1 MHYFMKFYEFYVDF
15 INSMSYNHCSWVDIQ
30 LGPARCQPLS
40 TDLTVEAP
48 PMLKSSLRST
58 LAVAACVLMVA
69 CGSQDKGSNNNPATP
84 AKPSKPTVA
93 SVAPTPAPTVAP
105 VVPVTPAAP
114 VTPPSYPQVGGPV
127 GGHSYQTASVECPNG
142 PVRRFLYN
150 VFHKED
156 CVQ

>member
-1 MHYFMKFYEFYVDF
+1 
-15 INSMSYNHCSWVDIQ
+15 
-30 LGPARCQPLS
+30 
-40 TDLTVEAP
+40 
-48 PMLKSSLRST
+48 MLKLSLRST
-58 LAVAACVLMVA
+58 LAVAACILMVA
-69 CGSQDKGSNNNPATP
+69 CGSEDKGSNNKPATP
-84 AKPSKPTVA
+84 PKPTKPPMA
-93 SVAPTPAPTVAP
+93 SVAPTPAPTMAP

-127 GGHSYQTASVECPNG
+127 NNGNSYQTAGAQCPNG